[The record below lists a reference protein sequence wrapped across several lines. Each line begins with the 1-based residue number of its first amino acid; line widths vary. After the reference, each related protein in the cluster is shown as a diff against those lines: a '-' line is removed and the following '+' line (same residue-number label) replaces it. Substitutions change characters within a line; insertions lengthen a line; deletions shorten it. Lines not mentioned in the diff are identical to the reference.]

1 MSNLTVNW
9 EVPTNYLSNNSLKR
23 YMTKLGKI
31 IQLNLKT
38 ELLLLSKPPITNKI
52 SAEFEFN
59 KANKRFEF
67 KNLINSSGE
76 KEIDDVIRLA
86 IRQALSINLNI
97 GLDSVEKISGNP
109 ILVIRL

>member
-1 MSNLTVNW
+1 
-9 EVPTNYLSNNSLKR
+9 
-23 YMTKLGKI
+23 MTKLGKI

-52 SAEFEFN
+52 LAEFEFN
-59 KANKRFEF
+59 KSSKRLEF

-76 KEIDDVIRLA
+76 KEVDDVI
-86 IRQALSINLNI
+86 ISSIKQALAINLNI
-97 GLDSVEKISGNP
+97 NLDSVDKITGNP